1 MVKDFQAEEAGSSA
15 NKSDGAGSKMGSGLQ
30 PQRTMMQM
38 VQALKARRAG
48 NLVEEEEMKK

>member
-15 NKSDGAGSKMGSGLQ
+15 NNSHGAGSKMGSGLQ